1 MSSLPLATNGTNE
14 DIRDIRGPVEIGET
28 IPWLVLLLALAA
40 ILAAL
45 VFWLRSR
52 KGNESGPEMPA
63 ADRIA
68 LEALENARQWME
80 VAHAK
85 RFAAVVSAIV
95 RTYIAARFEIDAPRA
110 TTEEFL
116 RDLLQTPAPDLEG
129 HRSLLAAFLEQ
140 TDLVKFA
147 RVPLDTR
154 EMERLLGTAQ
164 EFVRETRPTEGE
176 TR

>member
-1 MSSLPLATNGTNE
+1 MNSLPPATSGTSE
-14 DIRDIRGPVEIGET
+14 DIRDIRGPVEIGDA
-28 IPWLVLLLALAA
+28 IPWLILLLTLAA
-40 ILAAL
+40 IVAAL

-52 KGNESGPEMPA
+52 NGKSRGPEAPA

-68 LEALENARQWME
+68 LEALENARRWME

-85 RFAAVVSAIV
+85 RFAADVSTIV

-116 RDLLQTPAPDLEG
+116 RDLLQTPAPGLEG

-147 RVPLDTR
+147 RVPLDTE